1 MSPPSILKSECG
13 FVITRPSCTMAIMVV
28 PVVFLRWSSMSV
40 FPARKLPGSMK
51 KVSMTVFS
59 SMVVR
64 RVICSPA
71 IEGFLNIAYPSCLMR
86 SIWFCM
92 MLPGIL

>member
-1 MSPPSILKSECG
+1 
-13 FVITRPSCTMAIMVV
+13 MAIMVV
-28 PVVFLRWSSMSV
+28 PVVFLRLSSESV
-40 FPARKLPGSMK
+40 IPARKLPASTK

-64 RVICSPA
+64 RVSFSPA
-71 IEGFLNIAYPSCLMR
+71 IEGFRNIAYPSCLMR